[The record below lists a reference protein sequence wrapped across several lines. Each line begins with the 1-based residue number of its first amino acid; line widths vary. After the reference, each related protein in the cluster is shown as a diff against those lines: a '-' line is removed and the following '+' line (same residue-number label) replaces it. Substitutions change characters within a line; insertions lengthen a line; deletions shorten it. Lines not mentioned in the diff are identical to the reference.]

1 MNAARRN
8 AARRGWPRGLFEP
21 RPGYYVF
28 RSISG
33 TTYAIGRVPLAV
45 ARAEA
50 NAANAHEAGERPGL
64 VEKLAGATNTIG
76 DILDDMDDPAS
87 AANTVKGR
95 KSLDGIIRDALGMKA
110 CYALT
115 VADCARLVDGIK
127 AAGKARSAQAVR
139 GRLIQVCRRG
149 MQKGWLDLNPA
160 EVTRDPKVT
169 IKRGRLTMDTFHAI
183 YAAAPK
189 VASWLQRA
197 LMIGLVLGADRTTI
211 AGLQRSNVADGVL
224 TYRRQKT
231 GAWIAV
237 PLALR
242 LDVVGVSLDDLVSHR
257 SKVLSP
263 YLLNHTHAQGQAKI
277 GDPIHPDTIS
287 QAFTDARVLAGIPD
301 SGAPTFHELRSLC
314 KREYVKQGGVDSR
327 ALLGHAGERV
337 SDLYAN
343 ARGVEPTLVKL
354 GVKST

>member
-28 RSISG
+28 RSIAG

-95 KSLDGIIRDALGMKA
+95 KSLDGIIRDALGAKA

-139 GRLIQVCRRG
+139 SRLIQVCRRG
-149 MQKGWLDLNPA
+149 MQKGWLDLNHA

-183 YAAAPK
+183 YEKAPEVAAWLPK
-189 VASWLQRA
+189 
-197 LMIGLVLGADRTTI
+197 LMMLGLVLGADRLSMSQ
-211 AGLQRSNVADGVL
+211 LQRSNVTGEVL

-231 GAWIAV
+231 DKVIAV

-242 LDVVGVSLDDLVSHR
+242 MGAAGVSLAELLQHR
-257 SKVLSP
+257 GKVLSP
-263 YLLNHTHAQGQAKI
+263 YIIHHTVPQGQAKR
-277 GDPIHPDTIS
+277 GDPVHPDTMS
-287 QAFTDARVLAGIPD
+287 NAFTQARRLAGIED
-301 SGAPTFHELRSLC
+301 GGAPTLHELRSLS
-314 KREYVKQGGVDSR
+314 KRMHDAEGQVDTK
-327 ALLGHAGERV
+327 ALLGHAGQRV
-337 SDLYAN
+337 ADLYAN
-343 ARGVEPTLVKL
+343 SRGAEPVLVR
-354 GVKST
+354 VKAAK